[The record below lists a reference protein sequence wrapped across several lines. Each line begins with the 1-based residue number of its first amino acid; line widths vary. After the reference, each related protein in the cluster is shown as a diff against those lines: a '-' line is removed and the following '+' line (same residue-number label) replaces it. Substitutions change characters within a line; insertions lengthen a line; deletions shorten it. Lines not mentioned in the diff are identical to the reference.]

1 MVTIPSVAQPH
12 ADDDLLTLQEAAEAL
27 DVHYM
32 TAYRWVRQGDLP
44 AIKDGGRLR
53 VRRDDLDACRRA
65 RDEGTDGPVE
75 RDDDTVRER
84 QVHVDRLLQQLVN
97 GEASEANATVREL
110 VRDGLSVGDLYT
122 QVLTPALHRIGDMW
136 EVGAISVAVE
146 HRATAIT
153 SGIMSRLSEHFER
166 RGPRRGV
173 AATVTAPGEAHGV
186 ATAMIADFLRA
197 AGWEVHHLGTDV
209 PIEDLK
215 LFLDIVPADVVCVSV
230 AKSMD
235 PEEYRALADACEG
248 RQLIMGGQGVDLAI
262 AEPLGI
268 TVLEDPRQLVE
279 HLEAHAP
286 DRT

>member
-27 DVHYM
+27 GVHYM

-65 RDEGTDGPVE
+65 RDEGTNGPVE
-75 RDDDTVRER
+75 RDDDDTVRER
-84 QVHVDRLLQQLVN
+84 QLHVDRLLQQLVN

-186 ATAMIADFLRA
+186 ATARIADFLRA
-197 AGWEVHHLGTDV
+197 AGFPPPARAAAASSALNCAAVNDDPTACGSQVHAGPFRCSYHSQTSNQYDRNL
-209 PIEDLK
+209 
-215 LFLDIVPADVVCVSV
+215 C
-230 AKSMD
+230 
-235 PEEYRALADACEG
+235 
-248 RQLIMGGQGVDLAI
+248 
-262 AEPLGI
+262 
-268 TVLEDPRQLVE
+268 
-279 HLEAHAP
+279 AP
-286 DRT
+286 KGS

>member
-1 MVTIPSVAQPH
+1 VLVTIHPVAEPRT
-12 ADDDLLTLQEAAEAL
+12 DDDLLTLQEAAEAL

-44 AIKDGGRLR
+44 AVKDGGRLR

-65 RDEGTDGPVE
+65 RQDD
-75 RDDDTVRER
+75 RDDHDGRAEDAR
-84 QVHVDRLLQQLVN
+84 QWQVHVDRLLQQLVN
-97 GEASEANATVREL
+97 GEASEANTTVRQL
-110 VRDGLSVGDLYT
+110 VKDGLSVADLYT

-136 EVGAISVAVE
+136 EVGAISIAVE

-209 PIEDLK
+209 PIDDLK

-268 TVLEDPRQLVE
+268 TVLDDPRQLVD

-286 DRT
+286 DRA